1 MDIIEFKE
9 EKTRMQEKLKR
20 KLGGMAVTV
29 TLNLPVSILLPF
41 RSELLWNLN
50 QFLFFPIMNHLNN

>member
-1 MDIIEFKE
+1 
-9 EKTRMQEKLKR
+9 MQEKLKR

-50 QFLFFPIMNHLNN
+50 QFLFFPIMNHLERLLLPG